1 MTDDPIATSPEPEPA
16 PAQALPVDARLT
28 KKGWRV
34 SAVIGDERVV
44 GAAPT
49 LDRALDQ
56 IRELADE
63 AGVAPFLEPKF
74 DLGELGDRVSEAYGL
89 LRNER
94 ERLDREEKAWEVRRA
109 AGPRDDGR
117 QATRRR
123 AIGVGEQIVGHAV
136 RRDHTRFVRDTKLL
150 ENVCRVLHRVPV

>member
-16 PAQALPVDARLT
+16 PAQALPVDALL
-28 KKGWRV
+28 GEAGV
-34 SAVIGDERVV
+34 DERVV

-109 AGPRDDGR
+109 ALVAELDAAGMSRKDMAVVLRVAPHVL
-117 QATRRR
+117 A
-123 AIGVGEQIVGHAV
+123 AIRNGAA
-136 RRDHTRFVRDTKLL
+136 
-150 ENVCRVLHRVPV
+150 

>member
-1 MTDDPIATSPEPEPA
+1 LTDDPIATSPEPEPA

-109 AGPRDDGR
+109 ALVAELDAAGMSRKDMAVVLRVAPHVL
-117 QATRRR
+117 A
-123 AIGVGEQIVGHAV
+123 AIRNGAA
-136 RRDHTRFVRDTKLL
+136 
-150 ENVCRVLHRVPV
+150 